1 MNELIVAM
9 LLSISLSFL
18 AFLLSNKMIKLLHI
32 NHPRD
37 RFWIYMFALLTAFS
51 IFLIPFLLTKAYP
64 NEPVGGIE
72 INSICDGKS
81 SVLIETE
88 NYTTGKLPPF
98 PPKGKIMI
106 SRNGHLIFPS
116 MTHSANREGSFTFLP
131 FIPLTLFSVLYLIF
145 GLFLGKVH
153 LLRKLNAERCREPN
167 ILRIVEEISK
177 ELNIKKPTTFIYDG
191 DPNAFVFGYPACLLI
206 SKNLI
211 KCLSEEEIRLV
222 IYHELSHIKNKDT
235 LLKPLLQAL
244 RILFFYNPVVHLIF
258 YRIIKERELMADEMY
273 IDSKKDKVTF
283 MSALVKIHEYGKREG
298 RPSISWALAI
308 LDYIPKRLSLNE
320 RFNNLF
326 GVNRRKFLHTIL
338 ICSIILLS
346 NLTLLMAVK
355 EISLFDNIERILE
368 NRSKP
373 LVQSSSDYTE
383 ILVIDS
389 SENTIRI
396 TKSGKVWIFSTFS
409 TSLPEG
415 FP

>member
-18 AFLLSNKMIKLLHI
+18 AFLFSNKMIKLLHI

-326 GVNRRKFLHTIL
+326 GVNARKSLHTIL

>member
-18 AFLLSNKMIKLLHI
+18 AFLFSNKMIKLLHI

>member
-18 AFLLSNKMIKLLHI
+18 AFLFSNKMIKLLHI

-326 GVNRRKFLHTIL
+326 GVNRRKSLHTIL

>member
-18 AFLLSNKMIKLLHI
+18 AFLFSDKMIKLLHI

-51 IFLIPFLLTKAYP
+51 IFLIPFPLTKVYP
-64 NEPVGGIE
+64 NKPVGGME
-72 INSICDGKS
+72 ISSICDGKS

-116 MTHSANREGSFTFLP
+116 MTHSANREASFTFLP

-145 GLFLGKVH
+145 GLFLGKVY
-153 LLRKLNAERCREPN
+153 LLRKLNAERCREPK
-167 ILRIVEEISK
+167 ILSIVEKISK
-177 ELNIKKPTTFIYDG
+177 ELKIKKPTTFIYDG

-211 KCLSEEEIRLV
+211 KCLSEEEIRLA

-283 MSALVKIHEYGKREG
+283 MSALVKIHEYGKMER

-326 GVNRRKFLHTIL
+326 GVNRRKSLHTIL

-346 NLTLLMAVK
+346 NLSLLMAVK

-409 TSLPEG
+409 TNLPEV

>member
-18 AFLLSNKMIKLLHI
+18 AFLFSNKMIKLLHI

-106 SRNGHLIFPS
+106 SGNGHLIFS
-116 MTHSANREGSFTFLP
+116 GTAHSANREGPFTFLL
-131 FIPLTLFSVLYLIF
+131 FIPLTLFFVLYLIF

-308 LDYIPKRLSLNE
+308 LDYIPERLSLNE

-326 GVNRRKFLHTIL
+326 GVNARKSLHTIL

-346 NLTLLMAVK
+346 NLTLLIAVK
-355 EISLFDNIERILE
+355 EIPLFDNIERFSE
-368 NRSKP
+368 NYSK
-373 LVQSSSDYTE
+373 LIVQSSSNYTK
-383 ILVIDS
+383 IVIIDS
-389 SENTIRI
+389 PEKYHPD
-396 TKSGKVWIFSTFS
+396 TKSGGDWIFSTFS
-409 TSLPEG
+409 TGLPEV